1 MRYWEISL
9 GISVSGSDILD
20 HKLLEINKIAMK
32 TGEIII
38 YQAPDGT
45 TNLDVR
51 LEEDTVWLNI
61 DQMSMLFG
69 KSRATVN
76 EHILNIF
83 KDSELEKEKVTRKIG
98 NSDFSTKPTNHYNLD
113 LIIALG
119 YRIKSQ
125 QITPFCIWA
134 TERLAEIKS
143 NQSIVIQK
151 NSDII
156 FYSDPTGNLHVE
168 LTYDEDTF
176 WTTQKRMGEIFRVDV
191 RTISYHLQQ
200 IFESGELN
208 KYSVIRK
215 IWITADDGKKYDTMF
230 YNLDAI
236 IAVGYRVN
244 STKATQFRIWATQ
257 VLSEFIRKGFVMDDE
272 RFKKG
277 GKWSSEHFELV
288 LERIRDIRTSERM
301 LYQKITDI
309 YATADDYQK
318 DSIVTKEFFAKV
330 QNKLH
335 WAITGK
341 TAAEIIYDS
350 ADAAKL
356 NMGLTNWKLSPDGK
370 IMKSDVA
377 IAKNYL
383 SETHIKELNQIV
395 SAYLDLAENRAKRK
409 ITTTMEDWAMFLD
422 SFLDL
427 SSYPILWDK
436 GKISAE
442 QAKIKAYEEY
452 NKFRVI
458 QDRDYCSDFD
468 KEIQRIEKNPKE

>member
-1 MRYWEISL
+1 MYNNKLPIADTPTKILFYKDANGQVKVEIY
-9 GISVSGSDILD
+9 IFN
-20 HKLLEINKIAMK
+20 E
-32 TGEIII
+32 
-38 YQAPDGT
+38 
-45 TNLDVR
+45 
-51 LEEDTVWLNI
+51 TVWLTQ
-61 DQMSMLFG
+61 DQMSILFS
-69 KSRATVN
+69 KSKSTIN
-76 EHILNIF
+76 EHIKNIYAENEL
-83 KDSELEKEKVTRKIG
+83 SENATMRKFG
-98 NSDFSTKPTNHYNLD
+98 NSDFSTKPTNYYNLD

-119 YRIKSQ
+119 YRVKSQ
-125 QITPFCIWA
+125 QVTSFRIWA
-134 TERLAEIKS
+134 TEKLAEVKY
-143 NQSIVIQK
+143 NQSIEIQE

-168 LTYDEDTF
+168 LTYDGDTF
-176 WTTQKRMGEIFRVDV
+176 WTTQKRMGEIFRVETH
-191 RTISYHLQQ
+191 TINYHLAE
-200 IFESGELN
+200 IFNSGELN

-215 IWITADDGKKYDTMF
+215 IRITANDGKQYDTMF

-350 ADAAKL
+350 VDATKL

-383 SETHIKELNQIV
+383 SETHIQELNQIV

-458 QDRDYCSDFD
+458 QDRDYSSDFD
-468 KEIQRIEKNPKE
+468 KEIQRIEKKPKE